1 MKKKIVFIGVALII
15 ATGSSLA
22 QQQVLH
28 KALLEENSITFVET
42 YRDVTYEIADI
53 QKMTYEGNVLHVF
66 LKDKTIYSVDVTS
79 LSINNNGEKT
89 QDAELIESINKL
101 QVSIYPNPAIDD
113 LKIEYTL
120 PANDNIRISILNLSG
135 QIEKEVFTGALLE
148 GKNSLVVPISD
159 LPGGMHLVMI
169 KGLHFSITKSLIKQ

>member
-42 YRDVTYEIADI
+42 DREVTYEIADI
-53 QKMTYEGNVLHVF
+53 QKMTYEGNILYVF

-101 QVSIYPNPAIDD
+101 QVSIYPNPAVDVLKVTLNQDD
-113 LKIEYTL
+113 NVVIYSLTGQAITSFQGHAGENNY
-120 PANDNIRISILNLSG
+120 NVSNLSSG
-135 QIEKEVFTGALLE
+135 VYF
-148 GKNSLVVPISD
+148 ISAGSD
-159 LPGGMHLVMI
+159 TQKFIV
-169 KGLHFSITKSLIKQ
+169 K